1 MYNTLIYQYLSS
13 MLSESYHH
21 QLSQFDSAVWYQY
34 DKYTSINNEIQDIV
48 DSIQSWVTITEEEEI
63 GDEDDKH

>member
-1 MYNTLIYQYLSS
+1 MYNTLICQYLSS

-21 QLSQFDSAVWYQY
+21 QLFQLNSNVWYQY

-48 DSIQSWVTITEEEEI
+48 DSIQSWVTITEEEI